1 MSAPDVK
8 SIVGLFRHVQKLK
21 TTPRS
26 GWLRYDIDKPESIA
40 AHSFGVAML
49 AWVLSKGK
57 DLDTEKMLK
66 MALVHDLG
74 ESLAGDLT
82 PYDKEY
88 KRESLIVAEK
98 LKEIVSPLPEGLRE
112 EMLSLYDELV
122 AKKTE
127 EARVVDMADDL
138 DSALTASEYQRPGPD
153 LSEFLDMDET
163 AFTERGK
170 ELIKYLK
177 RLGNSE

>member
-1 MSAPDVK
+1 MSEPDVER
-8 SIVGLFRHVQKLK
+8 IVGLFRHVQKLK

-26 GWLRYDIDKPESIA
+26 GWLSFDIEKPESIA
-40 AHSFGVAML
+40 AHSYGVALL

-57 DLDTEKMLK
+57 EMDSEKIIK

-74 ESLAGDLT
+74 EALAGDLT
-82 PYDKEY
+82 PHDKEY

-98 LKEIVSPLPEGLRE
+98 LEEIVSPLPEGLRD

-127 EARVVDMADDL
+127 EARIVDMADDL
-138 DSALTASEYQRPGPD
+138 DRALTASEYNRHGPD
-153 LSEFLDMDET
+153 LSEFLDMDESV
-163 AFTERGK
+163 FTDRGK
-170 ELIKYLK
+170 ELIRYLK

>member
-1 MSAPDVK
+1 MSEPDVK

-26 GWLRYDIDKPESIA
+26 GWLRFDIEKPESIA
-40 AHSFGVAML
+40 AHSYGVALL

-57 DLDTEKMLK
+57 DLDSEKMIK

-74 ESLAGDLT
+74 EALAGDLT

-88 KRESLIVAEK
+88 KRESLLVAEK
-98 LKEIVSPLPEGLRE
+98 LREIVSALPEGLRG

-122 AKKTE
+122 SRKSE
-127 EARVVDMADDL
+127 EARIVNMADDL
-138 DSALTASEYQRPGPD
+138 DMALTASEYQKSGPD
-153 LSEFLDMDET
+153 LREFLDQDESD
-163 AFTERGK
+163 FTERGK